1 MATRTTKIKAVRAPR
16 KRVAKANAKKE
27 TAPQE
32 SALSV
37 APETAAK
44 NGKKKATLVRKVPLR
59 AVTSLPA
66 APAKKVAK
74 TPANSKAP
82 SAPAQ
87 KKAASAK
94 QAADSEDKQTDPVR
108 VYLRQMAS
116 FSLLTREGEVEIAKR
131 FAEGE
136 SRVLRIILSSQVAL
150 REMVR
155 VSEEL
160 KRGQVNV
167 RSVVDVM
174 DEEGTEID
182 EDAHRE
188 RVLKTV
194 DKVRSLDRRR
204 IRLRDKLSQRG
215 LGRSDRG
222 KHQAETAKKTSQI
235 CDLFTELGISRSLLE
250 RIAHEVRTLG
260 LQLERQLAE
269 LADIE
274 SRSGLTAGDLRKK
287 LRDVRRSSKTDN
299 GAGTERDAATEELA
313 EMDRQSRIAQ
323 ARITEIAEE
332 SSLSTGELRQTFRE
346 LQEGQDMA
354 DKAKSEMVKA
364 NLRLVVSIAKKYT
377 HRGMPLLDLIQE
389 GNIGLMRAVDKFD
402 YKRGYKFSTY
412 ATWWIRQAI
421 TRAVADQARTIRVPV
436 HMIEM
441 INKVIRASQPL
452 VQELGREPTP
462 EEIAEKLDVSADRV
476 RNAYKVAKHAVSLET
491 PVGDEDG
498 SRLADFI
505 EDEDV
510 VDPSRVLDEQNLAT
524 LTRKVLAT
532 LTPREEKILRM
543 RFGIGE
549 ASDHTLESVGQDFNV
564 TRERI
569 RQIQA
574 KALRKLSSPKHS
586 KQLQTFWK

>member
-1 MATRTTKIKAVRAPR
+1 MATRTTKKKAVRAP
-16 KRVAKANAKKE
+16 KKSVAKQSVAE
-27 TAPQE
+27 
-32 SALSV
+32 ALSSSPN
-37 APETAAK
+37 PE
-44 NGKKKATLVRKVPLR
+44 GGRKKATRVRKVPLR
-59 AVTSLPA
+59 AVASL
-66 APAKKVAK
+66 APEPVKTASKKAGK
-74 TPANSKAP
+74 KSSDSSTGSKKPQA
-82 SAPAQ
+82 SV
-87 KKAASAK
+87 KKAAGTDDK
-94 QAADSEDKQTDPVR
+94 QADPVR

-136 SRVLRIILSSQVAL
+136 SRVMRIILGSQVAL
-150 REMVR
+150 REMIQ

-160 KRGQVNV
+160 KRGQISV
-167 RSVVDVM
+167 RNVVDVV
-174 DEEGTEID
+174 DEEGVEFDD
-182 EDAHRE
+182 EAQRE
-188 RVLKTV
+188 RVLKTI
-194 DKVRSLDRRR
+194 DKVRSLDRKRS
-204 IRLRDKLSQRG
+204 RLRDKLSQRG
-215 LGRSDRG
+215 LARKDRG
-222 KHQAETAKKTSQI
+222 KHQAETDKKNTQI
-235 CDLFTELGISRSLLE
+235 CDLFAELGISRSLLE
-250 RIAHEVRTLG
+250 RIAQKVRAVGT
-260 LQLERQLAE
+260 EMEKQLAE
-269 LADIE
+269 IADIE
-274 SRSGLTAGDLRKK
+274 SQSGLAASDLRKK
-287 LRDVRRSSKTDN
+287 LRETRRLLKTQKCND
-299 GAGTERDAATEELA
+299 GTSDDATEKLA
-313 EMDRQSRIAQ
+313 EMDRLCRAAQTRIN
-323 ARITEIAEE
+323 EIADD
-332 SSLSTGELRQTFRE
+332 SALSASELRQTYRT
-346 LQEGQDMA
+346 LQEGQEMA
-354 DKAKSEMVKA
+354 DKAKAEMVKA

-462 EEIAEKLDVSADRV
+462 EEIAEKLDVSAERV

-491 PVGDEDG
+491 PVGDDDG

-505 EDEDV
+505 EDEEV
-510 VDPSRVLDEQNLAT
+510 VDPSNVLDEQNLAT